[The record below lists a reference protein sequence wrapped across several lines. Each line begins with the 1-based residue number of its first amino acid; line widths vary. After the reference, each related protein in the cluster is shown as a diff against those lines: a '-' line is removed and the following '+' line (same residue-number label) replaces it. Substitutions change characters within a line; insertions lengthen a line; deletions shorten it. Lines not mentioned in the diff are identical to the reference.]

1 MTADANNP
9 WVNLWLDQMWL
20 GARIT
25 DTASKCV
32 DADLLLDPQALT
44 EHCLEPN
51 EPRLNP
57 LDFHGKQRSAPR
69 RTSPSR
75 ALERTPQASRNVA
88 RPVRRS
94 VS

>member
-1 MTADANNP
+1 MTAHLNNP
-9 WVNLWLDQMWL
+9 WVNLWLEQMWL

-32 DADLLLDPQALT
+32 DAELLLDPQALT

-57 LDFHGKQRSAPR
+57 LDFHGKRRSTPR
-69 RTSPSR
+69 RASPSR
-75 ALERTPQASRNVA
+75 GLERTPQAPRNVA